1 MIKLQNMFGQ
11 TGPGGWDSYST
22 AAGSPFTRGMDGGI
36 TGLSEGAQQALANG
50 AKGASEALGG
60 NPGAFAGRSAFMGQS
75 APPPGA
81 GLLPPW
87 MSYPGAQG
95 SPSTQQIGN
104 APGPIPAQGANPA
117 VAGAFGPPQAS
128 ATPRPAINNRSSSGW
143 ITNPFKIS

>member
-60 NPGAFAGRSAFMGQS
+60 NPGAFANR
-75 APPPGA
+75 PPAA
-81 GLLPPW
+81 GLLPPGAT
-87 MSYPGAQG
+87 YPGAQG
-95 SPSTQQIGN
+95 TQQIGL

-128 ATPRPAINNRSSSGW
+128 ATPRPSVNRSSSGW